1 VDSEMDKITKKT
13 NFVGL
18 VFTFFMFLIIIG
30 GYFLEYRLGTR
41 GIEAILFL
49 TAVLIVMYAS
59 AIFIYIK
66 NKKSRTIRYIVVLGF
81 LIPYSYTILIT
92 ESLVA
97 FAFILPIF
105 VIAFIFFERR
115 LLSILTAMVL
125 LTSIFYIRRMMGL
138 GLYSNNSGDFILT
151 VCILTVFLV
160 ASAFVGYFNEKIMN
174 SINIML
180 RNEIS
185 NNEKREFIIKE
196 IENFSLTLVSA
207 AEELT
212 AENEESA
219 SIAEQISKTIE
230 EIAIATSNQA
240 KEAARGADC
249 MV

>member
-49 TAVLIVMYAS
+49 TAVLIVIYAS

>member
-1 VDSEMDKITKKT
+1 MDKITKKT

>member
-1 VDSEMDKITKKT
+1 MDSEMDKITKKT

-49 TAVLIVMYAS
+49 TAVLIVIYAS